1 MATAPE
7 HGRIFEFGPFRLDPS
22 ERLCLRNGQP
32 VSLTPKAFDLLVYLV
47 ERHGHLVEKQ
57 ALIHALW
64 PDSVVEEAN
73 LAYTV
78 SALRKV
84 LDDGEDGASVIQTVP
99 TRGYRFVAPV
109 KTSRRIQADPATDRE
124 AIQGG
129 PLEGDTLAAR
139 LRRGCLPL
147 NQVLRVGID
156 IAEALEAAHRQGI
169 VHGELAPSNVMLTAA
184 GTTLL
189 KSGLSQTN
197 ASDGMAPVSTAAR
210 TATDDRMIL
219 DTLAYMAPE
228 QVRGLGTDARTDL
241 FALGTILFEMATGR
255 RAFEAAT
262 EASLTKEILET
273 EPPAASTLAPQV
285 PPALD
290 HVIQVCLAK
299 DPADR
304 WQTAHD
310 LKLQLQ
316 WIQAQDRVEASTV
329 PAAASLRRMAWIPW
343 AVAAAAFAALAG
355 TTLMLS
361 SRPLASP
368 ALPARFDLILPSE
381 IRRENHNA
389 GVISPDGQRFVFEA
403 IVDGRQ
409 QLVLRNMASTALVVV
424 TGTEGGFA
432 PFWSPDSRSVAFFHA
447 DGHLV
452 KQVLLP
458 GGPVRVIADT
468 KYAFGG
474 ETGGTWRNGV
484 ILLSAQDGRIYRVAA
499 TGGTPTALETLPWK
513 PGQKHFVFPR
523 FLPDGRHFLVSVV
536 GDPALYVSS
545 LDAVGTRKI
554 IEDGASAVYAAG
566 HLFYS
571 RGAGVFA
578 RPFDPRR
585 LEFSG
590 AEVQVTEQAG
600 AVSVADDGTIVYRSE
615 DESISRL
622 TWFDRSGK
630 RTGTLG
636 EPRPYHQVVL
646 SPRGRHATVVLGDAQ
661 AVLMTT
667 PNRAVNAWDLWDA
680 DLASGIFS
688 RLTNHPAHDSDP
700 SWSPDERALA
710 FTSWRTGRAAVFVK
724 DLTSG
729 QEDLLVPFDER
740 VAVDQWT
747 PDGRFIIFRTF
758 GRAVYAM
765 PLRGDRTP
773 RMLADTPFIEDEVHV
788 SPDARWV
795 AFHADES
802 GRWEVYVAAFPAFTS
817 KRQISSGG
825 GVQPQWRADGR
836 ELFYLGP
843 DGSLMSVRVDA
854 ATEFTASPP
863 ARLFTTNIAPDP
875 YAPQY
880 AVTPDGQRFLGLD
893 RAEGTRN
900 FTVLLNWLNRPA
912 AGAP

>member
-1 MATAPE
+1 MATGPE

-32 VSLTPKAFDLLVYLV
+32 VSLTPKAFDLLVRLV

-57 ALIHALW
+57 ALIHAVW

-124 AIQGG
+124 ALQGG

-139 LRRGCLPL
+139 LTRGCLPL

-156 IAEALEAAHRQGI
+156 IAEALEAAHQQGI
-169 VHGELAPSNVMLTAA
+169 VHGELTTANVMLTAA
-184 GTTLL
+184 GTTFLHFGVT
-189 KSGLSQTN
+189 KTTARDGTEALSTLAMAVGM
-197 ASDGMAPVSTAAR
+197 ASDGEV
-210 TATDDRMIL
+210 IL
-219 DTLAYMAPE
+219 GTLPYKAPE
-228 QVRGLGTDARTDL
+228 QVRGLATDARTDL
-241 FALGTILFEMATGR
+241 FALGAILHEMATGR

-262 EASLTKEILET
+262 EASLTKDILET
-273 EPPAASTLAPQV
+273 ASPAVSTLAPQV

-299 DPADR
+299 DPVDR

-316 WIQAQDRVEASTV
+316 WIQAQGSRVEASAV
-329 PAAASLRRMAWIPW
+329 PAAASLRRIAWIPW
-343 AVAAAAFAALAG
+343 ACAAAAFAALAA
-355 TTLMLS
+355 TTLLLS
-361 SRPLASP
+361 PRLVMTQAV
-368 ALPARFDLILPSE
+368 PARFDLILPPE
-381 IRRENHNA
+381 MRQQDYNHGA
-389 GVISPDGQRFVFEA
+389 ISPDGRRFVFEA

-447 DGHLV
+447 AGHLV

-474 ETGGTWRNGV
+474 ETGGTWRNDV

-499 TGGTPTALETLPWK
+499 TGGTSTALETLPWK

-536 GDPALYVSS
+536 DDPALYVAS

-590 AEVQVTEQAG
+590 PEVVVAEQADE
-600 AVSVADDGTIVYRSE
+600 VSVSDDGTIVYRPEGVSV
-615 DESISRL
+615 SRL
-622 TWFDRSGK
+622 TWFDRRGR

-636 EPRPYHQVVL
+636 EPAPYEQVVL
-646 SPRGRHATVVLGDAQ
+646 SPRGRRATVV
-661 AVLMTT
+661 
-667 PNRAVNAWDLWDA
+667 RAIPW
-680 DLASGIFS
+680 GT
-688 RLTNHPAHDSDP
+688 LTCGTRI
-700 SWSPDERALA
+700 W
-710 FTSWRTGRAAVFVK
+710 
-724 DLTSG
+724 
-729 QEDLLVPFDER
+729 R
-740 VAVDQWT
+740 VASS
-747 PDGRFIIFRTF
+747 
-758 GRAVYAM
+758 
-765 PLRGDRTP
+765 RG
-773 RMLADTPFIEDEVHV
+773 
-788 SPDARWV
+788 
-795 AFHADES
+795 
-802 GRWEVYVAAFPAFTS
+802 
-817 KRQISSGG
+817 
-825 GVQPQWRADGR
+825 
-836 ELFYLGP
+836 
-843 DGSLMSVRVDA
+843 
-854 ATEFTASPP
+854 
-863 ARLFTTNIAPDP
+863 
-875 YAPQY
+875 
-880 AVTPDGQRFLGLD
+880 
-893 RAEGTRN
+893 
-900 FTVLLNWLNRPA
+900 
-912 AGAP
+912 